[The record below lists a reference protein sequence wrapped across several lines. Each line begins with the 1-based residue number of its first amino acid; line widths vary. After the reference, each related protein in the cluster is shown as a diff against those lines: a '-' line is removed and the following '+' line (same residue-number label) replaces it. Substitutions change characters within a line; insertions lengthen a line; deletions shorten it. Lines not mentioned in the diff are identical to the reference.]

1 MARRR
6 HNDRTLYVAT
16 WEAAGIVKIGFTD
29 HLQRRTKA
37 LAGAIVILTLTFPD
51 SLTGYDFEIAANQ
64 AAFRT
69 WPRAFASRTE
79 AIPFLPPFGRGY
91 TECYRTTAAQAL
103 ELVASQCQ
111 SQTTASV
118 SRHNVTPYRDATLER
133 HSVTSRSY
141 GRTDGLTE
149 TRGFRDGKI
158 FRYVTH
164 ARTGRISRFVTQG
177 GAS

>member
-6 HNDRTLYVAT
+6 HNDRILYVAH
-16 WEAAGIVKIGFTD
+16 WEDAGIVKIGFTD
-29 HLQRRTKA
+29 HLQRRVKA
-37 LAGAIVILTLTFPD
+37 LADATVLLTLTFPD
-51 SLTGYDFEIAANQ
+51 SLTGYDFEITANR
-64 AAFRT
+64 AAFGK

-79 AIPFLPPFGRGY
+79 AITFLPPFGRGY
-91 TECYRTTAAQAL
+91 TECYRATPAEAL

-111 SQTTASV
+111 SQPTVTV
-118 SRHNVTPYRDATLER
+118 SRHNVTPHRDDTVSR

-149 TRGFRDGKI
+149 TGGFRDGKI
-158 FRYVTH
+158 FRYVTR
-164 ARTGRISRFVTQG
+164 ARAGRISRFVTQG